1 MTTPNEELIAE
12 LQQLA
17 NEIEISYRIEVI
29 EEAVEALQSQAERIA
44 ELERESETHAKAYGL
59 AIVERDNLRH
69 ELKVAQEGW
78 RCECST
84 DDACRFARER
94 DAKAERIKELES
106 ECEVERLRLAACGVA
121 ALGYFDGCKDEYKS
135 ASLDDVLRLNKRC
148 ADLRAELGDL
158 PEAQAEMLAEI
169 KRLRAQLA
177 AIAATAPVAKLKPC
191 KEGWFIDLDNPP
203 PLTGETIELFTRP
216 MPAQDVTELV
226 EALEEYGRAGV
237 GNSTDWRVQL
247 SALRLATAAL
257 SKYKGAK

>member
-1 MTTPNEELIAE
+1 MTTPNEELINNLTIKAGVME
-12 LQQLA
+12 MGEKIAWGSDTALMRQA
-17 NEIEISYRIEVI
+17 AST
-29 EEAVEALQSQAERIA
+29 LQSQAERIK

-69 ELKVAQEGW
+69 ELETAQEGW

-94 DAKAERIKELES
+94 DA
-106 ECEVERLRLAACGVA
+106 
-121 ALGYFDGCKDEYKS
+121 
-135 ASLDDVLRLNKRC
+135 
-148 ADLRAELGDL
+148 LRAEL
-158 PEAQAEMLAEI
+158 
-169 KRLRAQLA
+169 A
-177 AIAATAPVAKLKPC
+177 AIDAAEPVLVVE
-191 KEGWFIDLDNPP
+191 KEPDYWSGGHFHEGSKSHIGSTKVWRLPIG
-203 PLTGETIELFTRP
+203 TKLFTRP

>member
-1 MTTPNEELIAE
+1 MSTPNIEELINNLTIKAGVME
-12 LQQLA
+12 MGEKIAWGSDTALMRQA
-17 NEIEISYRIEVI
+17 
-29 EEAVEALQSQAERIA
+29 AATLQSQAERIA

-69 ELKVAQEGW
+69 ELKTAQEGW

-94 DAKAERIKELES
+94 DA
-106 ECEVERLRLAACGVA
+106 
-121 ALGYFDGCKDEYKS
+121 
-135 ASLDDVLRLNKRC
+135 
-148 ADLRAELGDL
+148 LRAEL
-158 PEAQAEMLAEI
+158 AEI
-169 KRLRAQLA
+169 A
-177 AIAATAPVAKLKPC
+177 ADEPVMFAYEYSDGSWHDASSTEHSAGMKP
-191 KEGWFIDLDNPP
+191 
-203 PLTGETIELFTRP
+203 LFTRP

>member
-1 MTTPNEELIAE
+1 MKAPITPAQAWAAIAE
-12 LQQLA
+12 ASGWDVATKL
-17 NEIEISYRIEVI
+17 ER
-29 EEAVEALQSQAERIA
+29 SQAERIA
-44 ELERESETHAKAYGL
+44 ELERESETNAKAYGL
-59 AIVERDNLRH
+59 AIVKRDNLRH

-94 DAKAERIKELES
+94 DA
-106 ECEVERLRLAACGVA
+106 LR
-121 ALGYFDGCKDEYKS
+121 DE
-135 ASLDDVLRLNKRC
+135 
-148 ADLRAELGDL
+148 
-158 PEAQAEMLAEI
+158 LAEI
-169 KRLRAQLA
+169 DA
-177 AIAATAPVAKLKPC
+177 AEPVAWSR
-191 KEGWFIDLDNPP
+191 KEDDGNIYDCISRVYHDGRHPFNVP
-203 PLTGETIELFTRP
+203 LFTRP